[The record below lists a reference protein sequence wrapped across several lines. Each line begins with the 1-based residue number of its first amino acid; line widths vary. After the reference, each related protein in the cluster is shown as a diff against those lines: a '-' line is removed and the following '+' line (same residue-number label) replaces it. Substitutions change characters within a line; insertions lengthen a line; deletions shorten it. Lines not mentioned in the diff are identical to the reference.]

1 MTYFSFFITECR
13 VVWRRKQDIVNVLLF
28 FTLVVALFPLGIN
41 PSVDFLAP
49 AAGGIVWCA
58 ALLAILMTIESVF
71 KEDFHDGSLEQ
82 WIVSGLFL
90 PILMLLKIGVQWLA
104 VILPLLL
111 IMPLISQMVAL
122 PDESFWV
129 LIISLLVGT
138 PSVFLIGAIGA
149 ALTVSLK
156 QGAMLVM
163 LVILPF
169 YLPVIIFATSAV
181 QASQS
186 GLPYHG
192 FLALLLAMSLLS
204 LVVSPFMTAIAVKAS
219 VN

>member
-1 MTYFSFFITECR
+1 MTYFSFFTAECR

-71 KEDFHDGSLEQ
+71 KDDFHDGSLEQ
-82 WIVSGLFL
+82 WVVSGLFL

-129 LIISLLVGT
+129 LILSLLVGT
-138 PSVFLIGAIGA
+138 PSVFLMGAIGA